1 MDMGLSM
8 QVSYSSMRGLL
19 NIPSVFKIQ
28 SVNIVLL
35 VTLKKLL
42 LMKEALFISNNVLPP
57 FFLHF

>member
-1 MDMGLSM
+1 MDVGSSM

-28 SVNIVLL
+28 SVDMVLL

-42 LMKEALFISNNVLPP
+42 LKKEALFISNNALPP
-57 FFLHF
+57 ILPTF

>member
-8 QVSYSSMRGLL
+8 QVSYSCMRGLL
-19 NIPSVFKIQ
+19 NIVFKIQ